1 MVDSPESLER
11 CVEESEV
18 VGVRGHVAMDELYSG
33 CRRVQVELEG
43 AGWFVEDVA
52 EEDVRFCGVEEADED
67 GADADGALGWVRLV
81 L

>member
-1 MVDSPESLER
+1 
-11 CVEESEV
+11 
-18 VGVRGHVAMDELYSG
+18 MDELYSG
-33 CRRVQVELEG
+33 CRRVQVEREG